1 MMDGKT
7 FTDAPTALATVDTTH
22 PAYPAVVYLAS
33 LAPGGRGGVVGVLR
47 RVAALYGRPLD
58 GVRWADLRYPDVL
71 DVRRRLVESGAAPA
85 TANLTLAALRGVARE
100 GWRAGLLDRKEYDRI
115 RDVPR
120 VRGGR
125 LPAGRAATGGELAA
139 LVAAPARD
147 PAVAGRRDAALV
159 AVLYAAGLRRTEL
172 VSLALD
178 DWDAPER
185 SLTVRGKGNKER
197 RVFLAAG
204 AAAALDDWLLARG
217 DWPGAIF
224 CPVRKNGAVQP
235 RPMTAQATYNAVRK
249 RTSEAAVESLSPHDL
264 RRTMVGD
271 LLDAGADLPTVQ
283 RIAGHASP
291 DTTSRYDRR
300 GDRTARAAA
309 DLLHV
314 PYVRRRT

>member
-1 MMDGKT
+1 MTVHD
-7 FTDAPTALATVDTTH
+7 FSDAQTALATVDATH

-47 RVAALYGRPLD
+47 RVAALYGKAL
-58 GVRWADLRYPDVL
+58 GEVRWAELRYPDVL
-71 DVRRRLVESGAAPA
+71 DVRRRLVEQGAAPA

-100 GWRAGLLDRKEYDRI
+100 GWRAGLLSREDYDRI

-172 VSLALD
+172 AALD
-178 DWDAPER
+178 LADWDPEER
-185 SLTVRGKGNKER
+185 SLLVRGKGNKER
-197 RVFLAAG
+197 RVFVARGAADALGDWLSARGPWAG
-204 AAAALDDWLLARG
+204 AL
-217 DWPGAIF
+217 F
-224 CPVRKNGAVQP
+224 CPVLKSGRVVP
-235 RPMTAQATYNAVRK
+235 RRLTAQAVYNALAK
-249 RTSEAAVESLSPHDL
+249 RSGEAGVDDLSPHDL
-264 RRTMVGD
+264 RRTLVGD

-291 DTTSRYDRR
+291 ETTSRYDRR
-300 GDRTARAAA
+300 GDRVAQAAA
-309 DLLHV
+309 DLVHV
-314 PYVRRRT
+314 PYARRKP